1 MKTEIILNQE
11 DISELLNDPK
21 FRPLMLERTG
31 FKTNSDVSFSFKDSD
46 NNPMKESNSDL
57 NSETDPDIEKMD
69 QSSSKYLLKKSGIV
83 NLLKKA
89 LKNIGKES
97 RFPSNAEEICLKS
110 IEHILSSK
118 KNKKTFEDFIKDPN
132 FILFSNIW
140 QDIHTDIEKSLCE

>member
-1 MKTEIILNQE
+1 MKTKVVINQNDIIDLVE
-11 DISELLNDPK
+11 DQ
-21 FRPLMLERTG
+21 R
-31 FKTNSDVSFSFKDSD
+31 FKDLLIEKIGLNKKADFELSFESS
-46 NNPMKESNSDL
+46 NNDESSA
-57 NSETDPDIEKMD
+57 EDPLKDVPEDPEIEKMD
-69 QSSSKYLLKKSGIV
+69 HSTSKYLLKKSGIV

-140 QDIHTDIEKSLCE
+140 QDIHTDIEKSICE